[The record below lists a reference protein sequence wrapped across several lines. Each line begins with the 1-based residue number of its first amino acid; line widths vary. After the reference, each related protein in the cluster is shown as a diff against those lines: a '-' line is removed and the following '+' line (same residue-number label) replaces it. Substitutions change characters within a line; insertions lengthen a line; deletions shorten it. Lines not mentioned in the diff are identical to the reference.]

1 MNFIAIFSA
10 QYLIFIIIAIGIAFF
25 LHRPN
30 QEKKEL
36 LVFAFI
42 TLPIIF
48 IISRICAALYFNPRP
63 FVNNQFLALIPHE
76 ANNGFPSDH
85 TLLSSAVAAIIW
97 HFNKKIGSLLMVL
110 ALIVGLARVYVGV
123 HHYVDIFTSILISF
137 FVVIII
143 ERFVWSK
150 VRSHHLVLR
159 IFQKLK
165 I

>member
-10 QYLIFIIIAIGIAFF
+10 QYLIFIIVAIGIAFF
-25 LHRPN
+25 LHRPS

-48 IISRICAALYFNPRP
+48 IVSRICAALYFNPRP

-85 TLLSSAVAAIIW
+85 TLLSSAVAMIIW
-97 HFNKKIGSLLMVL
+97 HFNKKIGLLLIFL

-123 HHYVDIFTSILISF
+123 HHYLDIFTSLAISFVSIILIEK
-137 FVVIII
+137 IIWTKI
-143 ERFVWSK
+143 K
-150 VRSHHLVLR
+150 SHHQ
-159 IFQKLK
+159 ISAFFNK
-165 I
+165 IK